1 MTVRT
6 SAARDRSRL
15 RRNHRRGR
23 YDKESLYEILDAC
36 LLAHVA
42 YVLDGAPV
50 VTPTLYWREGNH
62 IYWHGSSASR
72 MLRTSEGSEVCVA
85 VSELDGFV
93 LARSGFHHSVNYRSA
108 MLFGSAHK
116 VLGYE
121 NKVAKLRSF
130 IEQMFPGRWDQLREI
145 NEQEVAA
152 TTILGM
158 PIDEA
163 SAKVRTGGPKDEE
176 ADYGHPVWAGV
187 IPLLPRQPGEPIPDD
202 RQHPDTAL
210 PDHVRDFTVARTASD
225 ETGLSQAARRAVVK
239 ELNTVIDGLRPKR
252 S

>member
-1 MTVRT
+1 MEMTERT
-6 SAARDRSRL
+6 STSRDRSRL
-15 RRNHRRGR
+15 RRNPMRGR

-108 MLFGSAHK
+108 MLFGSASR
-116 VLGYE
+116 VSGYE
-121 NKVAKLRSF
+121 DKVARLRSF
-130 IEQMFPGRWDQLREI
+130 IEQIFPGRWEQLREI
-145 NEQEVAA
+145 NEREVAA

-158 PIDEA
+158 SINEA
-163 SAKVRTGGPKDEE
+163 SAKVRAGGPKDEE
-176 ADYGHPVWAGV
+176 EDYDHPVWAGV

-202 RQHPDTAL
+202 RQHRGMGL
-210 PDHVRDFTVARTASD
+210 PDHVRDFTVARMASD
-225 ETGLSQAARRAVVK
+225 DK
-239 ELNTVIDGLRPKR
+239 
-252 S
+252 